1 MEIESAYFLPTLLP
15 EAASLLLTLLTNVN
29 HSINQ
34 NPAREAGA
42 LELFER
48 RDDLVQEAVC
58 PGDGRS
64 ELPIWGRMREHL
76 RGSHCP
82 PALGCV
88 PQKQTKRKV
97 LYKYRKH
104 KKKGKKK
111 EA

>member
-82 PALGCV
+82 PALGCI
-88 PQKQTKRKV
+88 PQKQTKV